1 LDTSH
6 KDVRPDDGRQR
17 RAPIIGTFSASFG
30 RGITRKRIAAAF
42 GIGLATSRD
51 WLRDGVPLARRQEM
65 ARILEAELDRIEA
78 DIKRLREGR

>member
-1 LDTSH
+1 VSVET
-6 KDVRPDDGRQR
+6 
-17 RAPIIGTFSASFG
+17 A
-30 RGITRKRIAAAF
+30 
-42 GIGLATSRD
+42 RD

>member
-6 KDVRPDDGRQR
+6 KDVRPMTDVSAARLSS
-17 RAPIIGTFSASFG
+17 APFRFVWP
-30 RGITRKRIAAAF
+30 RHTRKRIAAAF

-51 WLRDGVPLARRQEM
+51 WLVQGVPLARRQEM